1 MTRVRRARL
10 ADALDLA
17 RVEVASW
24 RAAYRMLLP
33 GPYLAGITVER
44 CRDRWVRRLAASDD
58 ADDHWVLLHEDALV
72 GFCTAGPS
80 RAAPDFAAEVFM
92 LYLHPDRW
100 CRGLGA
106 ALLEKALA
114 RLAARSFGWVYVWVL
129 ADNARARRFYGRFGL
144 ATDGERRLDR
154 TGGRRVSVVRYAG
167 VLNPV
172 FPWPAEH
179 LHNSDTDSP

>member
-24 RAAYRMLLP
+24 RVAYRILLP
-33 GPYLAGITVER
+33 GPYLRGITVER
-44 CRDRWVRRLAASDD
+44 CRERWVRVLAAEDD
-58 ADDHWVLLHEDALV
+58 ADDHWVLIHEGALV

-80 RAAPDFAAEVFM
+80 RADPEFAAEVFM

-100 CRGLGA
+100 CRGLGGP
-106 ALLEKALA
+106 LLERTLTG
-114 RLAARSFGWVYVWVL
+114 LAARPFGWVYVWVL

-144 ATDGERRLDR
+144 VTDGERRLDR
-154 TGGRRVSVVRYAG
+154 TGGRRVRVVRCAKA
-167 VLNPV
+167 LNPV

-179 LHNSDTDSP
+179 LHSSDTDSP